1 MNKNL
6 LPMYFYRS
14 VIKNNNYK
22 AIMIL
27 KITFGLLFIIIP
39 SLSNS
44 AFAQD
49 VLNNTNE
56 INNIT
61 TSNNTTSNSV
71 ALKLP
76 LTLSGTIYHY
86 TNNNTKPQ
94 GTWIITGTWTIVI
107 KDNKNANF
115 TADVSQVR
123 TGDKVSYQDRFEHI
137 HQITNFKANSIS
149 TSNSKI
155 IINGTAD
162 NIMNGEMRFPHIP
175 ISIAIIGG
183 SAFPYSQII
192 VTQGG
197 EAAQNANGAT
207 PWHGT
212 VSQRID

>member
-1 MNKNL
+1 
-6 LPMYFYRS
+6 
-14 VIKNNNYK
+14 
-22 AIMIL
+22 MIP
-27 KITFGLLFIIIP
+27 KITYGLLIIIIL
-39 SLSNS
+39 SLSNNL
-44 AFAQD
+44 FAQG
-49 VLNNTNE
+49 VLNKDKT
-56 INNIT
+56 NNIT
-61 TSNNTTSNSV
+61 TSNNITSNKV

-86 TNNNTKPQ
+86 TNNNTKPP
-94 GTWIITGTWTIVI
+94 GTWIITGNWILVI

-115 TADVSQVR
+115 IADVSQVR
-123 TGDKVSYQDRFEHI
+123 TDDKVSYQDRFEHT

-149 TSNSKI
+149 ISNSKI
-155 IINGTAD
+155 IVKGTAD
-162 NIMNGEMRFPHIP
+162 NVMNGEMRFPHIP

-183 SAFPYSQII
+183 STMPYSQII

>member
-1 MNKNL
+1 
-6 LPMYFYRS
+6 
-14 VIKNNNYK
+14 
-22 AIMIL
+22 MIL
-27 KITFGLLFIIIP
+27 KIAFGLLIIIVP

-49 VLNNTNE
+49 VLNKNNE
-56 INNIT
+56 TNNIT
-61 TSNNTTSNSV
+61 TSNNTTSSPV

-86 TNNNTKPQ
+86 TNNDTKPP
-94 GTWIITGTWTIVI
+94 GTWIISGTWTLVI

-115 TADVSQVR
+115 IADVSQVR
-123 TGDKVSYQDRFEHI
+123 TGDKVSYQDRFEHT

-149 TSNSKI
+149 MSDSKI
-155 IINGTAD
+155 IINGTA
-162 NIMNGEMRFPHIP
+162 NNMMNGEMRFPHIP
-175 ISIAIIGG
+175 ISITIIGG
-183 SAFPYSQII
+183 SAFQYSQII

-197 EAAQNANGAT
+197 EATQNANGAT